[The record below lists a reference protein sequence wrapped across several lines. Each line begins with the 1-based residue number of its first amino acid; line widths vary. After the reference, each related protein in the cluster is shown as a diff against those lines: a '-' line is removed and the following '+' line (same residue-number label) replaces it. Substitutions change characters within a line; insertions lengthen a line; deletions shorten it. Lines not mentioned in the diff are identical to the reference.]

1 MAAALGAEELEQEA
15 REHTGLAD
23 FGEPGWREGLEV
35 LLAELARAE
44 LSELGRMVWRGRLL
58 MHLVQ
63 RLRVLDCLSRHP
75 EIERQPLVAPVFIV
89 GLPRTGT
96 TALSHLLAQDPATR
110 SLRVW
115 ESAEPVPPP
124 ETATQHSDPRIETA
138 TKQLESIRIFAPRL
152 AAMHEDTPTGPT
164 ENHDL
169 LGMSFRTYHFGGM
182 AFLPGYV
189 KWWLACDMVPA
200 YRLMKRTLQ
209 LLQWRCPPTRWQLK
223 SPPDSFCLDA
233 ILAVFPDARF
243 VMTHRDPA
251 SVIGSV
257 CSLIA
262 TMYEMTGQPP
272 AAERIGASELAAWT
286 EAMRRLL
293 AVRAR
298 IGEERFADVH
308 FHQLNADPLAAIS
321 AAYARLGLPWTA
333 EAEGAI
339 RAFADANPRGRHGEH
354 RYRLADWGLDRARV
368 HQSFRFYL
376 DRCGVRLEAARGG

>member
-1 MAAALGAEELEQEA
+1 
-15 REHTGLAD
+15 
-23 FGEPGWREGLEV
+23 
-35 LLAELARAE
+35 
-44 LSELGRMVWRGRLL
+44 MVWRNRLL
-58 MHLVQ
+58 SHLVQ
-63 RLRVLDCLSRHP
+63 RLRVLDCLSCHP
-75 EIERQPLVAPVFIV
+75 GIEQQSMVAPVFIV

-115 ESAEPVPPP
+115 ESAQPVPPP
-124 ETATQHSDPRIETA
+124 ETATERTDPRIETA
-138 TKQLESIRIFAPRL
+138 TKQIDAMRQFAPRL

-164 ENHDL
+164 ENQDL

-189 KWWLACDMVPA
+189 AWWLDCDMAPA
-200 YRLMKRTLQ
+200 YRLLKRTLQ

-243 VMTHRDPA
+243 LMTHRDPA
-251 SVIGSV
+251 AVLGSV
-257 CSLIA
+257 CSLMA
-262 TMYEMTGQPP
+262 TMYEMTGKPP
-272 AAERIGASELAAWT
+272 PPQRIGQSELTCWT

-298 IGEERFADVH
+298 IREGRFADVH
-308 FHQLNADPLAAIS
+308 FHDLNADPLATIS

-333 EAEGAI
+333 AAEGAVVSW
-339 RAFADANPRGRHGEH
+339 AAAHPRGRHGEH
-354 RYRLADWGLDRARV
+354 RYRLEDWGLDRSGVRAA
-368 HQSFRFYL
+368 FRSYTE
-376 DRCGVRLEAARGG
+376 RCGVRLEEASGG